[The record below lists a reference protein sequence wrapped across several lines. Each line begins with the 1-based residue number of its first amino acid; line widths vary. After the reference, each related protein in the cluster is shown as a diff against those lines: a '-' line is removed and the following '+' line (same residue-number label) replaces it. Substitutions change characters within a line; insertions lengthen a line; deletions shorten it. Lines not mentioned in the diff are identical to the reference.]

1 MRSVGG
7 DRGQG
12 LVLDAINESQLGLL
26 LDQITFCSKLPASLK
41 HIWSIRSATSCYHP
55 SHLQV
60 SQSLFW
66 LVAYFWHFSR
76 AALALLLDPDLKE
89 WAMRPTVS
97 NCLCCDDATAAVEED
112 AESSLVIGG
121 SQVPLCYVME
131 AKSEASDQASDQGE
145 DRC

>member
-1 MRSVGG
+1 MLS
-7 DRGQG
+7 
-12 LVLDAINESQLGLL
+12 
-26 LDQITFCSKLPASLK
+26 SL
-41 HIWSIRSATSCYHP
+41 
-55 SHLQV
+55 HLQV
-60 SQSLFW
+60 IQSLFW

-97 NCLCCDDATAAVEED
+97 NCLCCDDATAAVDAED

-121 SQVPLCYVME
+121 GLVPLCYVME
-131 AKSEASDQASDQGE
+131 AKGNVASDQASDQGE

>member
-1 MRSVGG
+1 MS
-7 DRGQG
+7 
-12 LVLDAINESQLGLL
+12 S
-26 LDQITFCSKLPASLK
+26 SL
-41 HIWSIRSATSCYHP
+41 
-55 SHLQV
+55 HLQV
-60 SQSLFW
+60 IQSLFW

-121 SQVPLCYVME
+121 SLVPLCYVME
-131 AKSEASDQASDQGE
+131 AKSEASDQGE
-145 DRC
+145 DKC

>member
-1 MRSVGG
+1 MLS
-7 DRGQG
+7 
-12 LVLDAINESQLGLL
+12 
-26 LDQITFCSKLPASLK
+26 SL
-41 HIWSIRSATSCYHP
+41 
-55 SHLQV
+55 HLQV
-60 SQSLFW
+60 IQSLFW

-97 NCLCCDDATAAVEED
+97 NCLCCDDATAAVIEED